1 MGGPTGQGFPQV
13 GVEEKMSGAGEDE
26 AARYPGFVHGTLD
39 SQKKLGHPLHFVQD
53 ELIAPVEEGLWI
65 GFRLEAKVQVIQA
78 KVDVPLQARRVAHQG
93 AFAYLPGAHNGHHG
107 EDP

>member
-1 MGGPTGQGFPQV
+1 
-13 GVEEKMSGAGEDE
+13 
-26 AARYPGFVHGTLD
+26 
-39 SQKKLGHPLHFVQD
+39 LHFVQD

-78 KVDVPLQARRVAHQG
+78 KVDVPLQARCVAHQG
-93 AFAYLPGAHNGHHG
+93 AFAYLPGAHDGHHG